1 MAPIRNINALIDG
14 GYVEPSGIAPKKNF
28 VPVKTITNQYGE
40 KVQVDS
46 NGLDSEGNLVIAA
59 ETPEDTAARIAADRQ
74 AASAGRKELRRFF
87 LGSGAG
93 RMLVIQYDD
102 GTEQQIPS
110 PQGED
115 TEKEKVGPSAEQRS
129 AFALLR
135 EQLASWGLAD
145 LSDWAISLYQ
155 GENAPVDYN
164 EFYALMKQQPV
175 YQERFGKTNAARTAA
190 GLAQLTEGQIM
201 DLENSYKKTMQ
212 SYGLPASFY
221 DSPEDYRKFI
231 AADISA
237 AELADRVQAADAYVK
252 SLNPQIRS
260 QLNSYYG
267 INDGALAA
275 ATLDPKKGQDILQQ
289 LASRTTT
296 AIAAGTA
303 GLGTEFAKQA
313 EMYGAGEMGFA
324 KQAQAF
330 AQAAQTGARGDLLSQ
345 VYAQQGAAPY
355 GTEQAVAETF
365 GAPTSVQEA
374 DKRKRLAKM
383 EIAQFSGASGAAPT
397 ALTGSAEAGML

>member
-1 MAPIRNINALIDG
+1 MSPAAPFINTRPMID
-14 GYVEPSGIAPKKNF
+14 
-28 VPVKTITNQYGE
+28 
-40 KVQVDS
+40 
-46 NGLDSEGNLVIAA
+46 
-59 ETPEDTAARIAADRQ
+59 
-74 AASAGRKELRRFF
+74 AG
-87 LGSGAG
+87 
-93 RMLVIQYDD
+93 D
-102 GTEQQIPS
+102 
-110 PQGED
+110 
-115 TEKEKVGPSAEQRS
+115 VGPVQGPKISEEVKVLTQKDVDAAVAAAKAKWIAEQEAAKNTGLTTEQRS
-129 AFALLR
+129 AFALLKD
-135 EQLASWGLAD
+135 QLASWGLAD
-145 LSDWAISLYQ
+145 LSDWAIGLYQ
-155 GENAPVDYN
+155 SENAPVDYN

-313 EMYGAGEMGFA
+313 ETYGAGEMGFA

-330 AQAAQTGARGDLLSQ
+330 AQAAQTGARGDVLSQ
-345 VYAQQGAAPY
+345 IYAQQGAAPY